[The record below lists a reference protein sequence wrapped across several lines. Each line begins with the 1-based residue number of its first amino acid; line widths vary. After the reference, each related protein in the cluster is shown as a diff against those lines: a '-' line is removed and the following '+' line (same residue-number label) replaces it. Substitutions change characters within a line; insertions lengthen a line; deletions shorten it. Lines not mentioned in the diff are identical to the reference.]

1 MNVLV
6 LGSDGREAA
15 IAKTLKKSRWT
26 DRLYALPGNGGI
38 AQYAKCLP
46 GSVTDIEAVKK
57 ACIENSIDFCVVTP
71 DDPLAIGM
79 VDALESTGVKCFG
92 PDRKASRIEAS
103 KSFAK
108 NLMRK
113 YGIPTASY
121 EVFSDL
127 DDALQF
133 VDASCSFPLVIKADG
148 LALGKGVVIASSAE
162 EAHEALHAMMEK
174 ECFGN
179 AGHTVVIEEFLQG
192 PEVSVLTFTDGKTIV
207 PMVSSMDH
215 KRAKDNDEGLNT
227 GGMGAVCPN
236 PYYTPEIARE
246 CMQKIFL
253 PTVNAMR
260 EEGCPFRGCLYFGL
274 ILTENGP
281 KVIEY
286 NSRFG
291 DPETQAVLP
300 LLESDLL
307 SVMLAVRDERL
318 ADADV
323 RFSSDSTC
331 ALVLASEGYPASYEK
346 GFPIT
351 FDGKTDADIFIAGA
365 RMKDGKLYTS
375 GGRVLAVTARAA
387 DLRTAVEK
395 AYRESEKIHFSNK
408 YFRKDIGKK
417 ALEA

>member
-6 LGSDGREAA
+6 LGSGGREAA
-15 IAKTLKKSRWT
+15 IVKALKKSRWT

-38 AQYAKCLP
+38 AQDAQCLP

-92 PDRKASRIEAS
+92 PDRKAS
-103 KSFAK
+103 
-108 NLMRK
+108 
-113 YGIPTASY
+113 
-121 EVFSDL
+121 
-127 DDALQF
+127 DALQF

-174 ECFGN
+174 ECFGD
-179 AGHTVVIEEFLQG
+179 AGHTVVIEEFLLG

-274 ILTENGP
+274 MLTEDGP

-286 NSRFG
+286 K
-291 DPETQAVLP
+291 
-300 LLESDLL
+300 
-307 SVMLAVRDERL
+307 
-318 ADADV
+318 
-323 RFSSDSTC
+323 
-331 ALVLASEGYPASYEK
+331 SEGYPTSYET

-351 FDGKTDADIFIAGA
+351 FDGEADADIFIAGA

-375 GGRVLAVTARAA
+375 GGRVLAVTARAS